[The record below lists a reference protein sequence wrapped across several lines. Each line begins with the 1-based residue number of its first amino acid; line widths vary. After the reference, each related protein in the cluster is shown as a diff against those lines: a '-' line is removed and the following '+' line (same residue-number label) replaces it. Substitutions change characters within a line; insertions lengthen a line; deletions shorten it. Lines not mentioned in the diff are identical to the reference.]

1 MEFRYLCCIKFYQML
16 FAGQKSDSL
25 LESDFSISAF
35 QYSFHLI
42 VRVILKGQVNKNIS
56 RCGIRQW
63 KLSPDKRIFD
73 CNCSIVCEENIIP
86 DTDITTTDSGNPVPA
101 NGGMESGIIRSQN
114 SSILVCTVSCLFLDG
129 TRMSIFDNLYR
140 YDILPFSISF
150 DTSNLPRINAPSIFP
165 IFFPFKNI
173 FAFQLMPS
181 KFKKT

>member
-63 KLSPDKRIFD
+63 KLSPVKRIFD

-114 SSILVCTVSCLFLDG
+114 SSILVCSVSCLFLDG

-140 YDILPFSISF
+140 YDILPLYNQFRYIEF
-150 DTSNLPRINAPSIFP
+150 APHKCTIYIPNIFP
-165 IFFPFKNI
+165 V
-173 FAFQLMPS
+173 
-181 KFKKT
+181 